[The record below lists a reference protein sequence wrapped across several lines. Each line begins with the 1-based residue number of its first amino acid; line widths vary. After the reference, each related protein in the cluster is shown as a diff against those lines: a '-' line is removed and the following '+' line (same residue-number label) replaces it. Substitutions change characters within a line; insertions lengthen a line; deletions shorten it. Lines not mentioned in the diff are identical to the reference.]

1 MISRIK
7 KNHISI
13 LLACIIL
20 YSTYLLIYK
29 LWVQSLWIDE
39 WFSSY
44 VSKYMTLNWLY
55 KSKYFLFEWLQVLC
69 FKIWWFSDMWARIPS
84 VIAQIWSLFL
94 MYFIPSKLC
103 KNRYV
108 GLFSALIFWLLYR
121 ELGRWRDARFYALLQ
136 LIFLWWIAL
145 IIQWT
150 ETQKTIYLNSAII
163 LTGLWMIFHPFLYV
177 IWAILLVTI
186 LRQYKKIRDFNS
198 LFSKKFLATRI
209 LIIIWLVC
217 VIIYGTLWWT
227 MKWSLTSGL
236 PFKTQMHYFSFYN
249 SHLRYH
255 LWLIY
260 IIWLLWMIHFF
271 IKKSY
276 RELILFFVPLIL
288 FIYALTI
295 RWYLMHSRY
304 ALLIF
309 PIIILSACI
318 FTYDI
323 IKSIWNKYTK
333 WCILTIILTW
343 SICTANF
350 QFLPS
355 KNYYFDYTS
364 PQPDFKSAYASI
376 PNWQNIISGFPTLC
390 DWYYSDRWNCIKAIR
405 VDLSHDWKTE
415 NLLKSTA
422 EKYTKIQYI
431 DNINSLWQWR
441 YYFVMDNLTNRS
453 NHINKTLYWQIK
465 QSWTSV
471 FNNWKDYNNI
481 QVFRLDIK

>member
-69 FKIWWFSDMWARIPS
+69 FKIWWFSDVWARIPS
-84 VIAQIWSLFL
+84 ILAQIWSLFL
-94 MYFIPSKLC
+94 MYFIPSRLC

-177 IWAILLVTI
+177 LWAILFFTI
-186 LRQYKKIRDFNS
+186 LRQYKKIWDFDS
-198 LFSKKFLATRI
+198 LFSKKFISTWI
-209 LIIIWLVC
+209 LIVIWVIWM
-217 VIIYGTLWWT
+217 IIYGTLWWVLN
-227 MKWSLTSGL
+227 WSLTSWL
-236 PFKTQMHYFSFYN
+236 SFKTQMHYLSFYN
-249 SHLRYH
+249 SHLRTH

-260 IIWLLWMIHFF
+260 VIWLLWMIHFC
-271 IKKSY
+271 IKKSR
-276 RELILFFVPLIL
+276 REIILFFTPLVL
-288 FIYALTI
+288 FAYALVI
-295 RWYLMHSRY
+295 KWYLMHSRY

-309 PIIILSACI
+309 PLMVLAASI
-318 FTYDI
+318 FVYDI
-323 IKSIWNKYTK
+323 IKSIDNKYAR
-333 WCILTIILTW
+333 CSILIILLTW
-343 SICTANF
+343 TICTANF
-350 QFLPS
+350 QFLPTAY
-355 KNYYFDYTS
+355 YYFDYTS

-376 PNWQNIISGFPTLC
+376 PDWQNVISGFPTLC
-390 DWYYSDRWNCIKAIR
+390 DRYYSDRWTCRNAIR
-405 VDLSHDWKTE
+405 VDLVHDWKTKVVKQKE
-415 NLLKSTA
+415 ES
-422 EKYTKIQYI
+422 YTKLSYI
-431 DNINSLWQWR
+431 SSLEELPAWSYYFVIDNLTDKSDNINKQLYNQISNYWQKIYENWQQ
-441 YYFVMDNLTNRS
+441 Y
-453 NHINKTLYWQIK
+453 NHIVVLKVLIE
-465 QSWTSV
+465 
-471 FNNWKDYNNI
+471 D
-481 QVFRLDIK
+481 